1 MKAAP
6 VSVDDYIAAQPTQ
19 ARAQLK
25 RLRAAIRACAPGAT
39 QKISYGIPTFHL
51 HRNLVH
57 FAVFRGHVGF
67 YPGASAITRF
77 QRELA
82 KYDTAQGTVRFAL
95 DAPLPLALALVAR
108 MVGFR
113 VRENLAAK
121 RP

>member
-6 VSVDDYIAAQPTQ
+6 ASVDDYIAAQPAQ

-51 HRNLVH
+51 QGNLVH
-57 FAVFRGHVGF
+57 FAAFSSHIGF

-77 QRELA
+77 QRDLA
-82 KYDTAQGTVRFAL
+82 RHDTAKGTVRFAL
-95 DAPLPLALALVAR
+95 DAPLPLALVAR
-108 MVGFR
+108 MVRFR
-113 VRENLAAK
+113 VRENLAAT

>member
-6 VSVDDYIAAQPTQ
+6 ASVDEYIAAQPAQ
-19 ARAQLK
+19 ARAQLR
-25 RLRAAIRACAPGAT
+25 RLRVAIRDSAPGAT

-57 FAVFRGHVGF
+57 FAAFRGHIGF

-77 QRELA
+77 SRELA
-82 KYDTAQGTVRFAL
+82 KYDTARGTVRFAL
-95 DAPLPLALALVAR
+95 AAPLPLALIAR
-108 MVGFR
+108 MVRFR
-113 VRENLAAK
+113 VRENKPTK